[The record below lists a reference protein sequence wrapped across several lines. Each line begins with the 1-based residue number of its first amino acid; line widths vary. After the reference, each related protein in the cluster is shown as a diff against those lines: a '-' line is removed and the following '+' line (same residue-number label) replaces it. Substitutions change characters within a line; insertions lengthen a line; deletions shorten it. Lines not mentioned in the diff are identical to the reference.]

1 MSKFHSYSWGNVLL
15 IRLQCPHASMVAGY
29 GDWKTKH
36 GRQVKR
42 GEKGITILA
51 PCPYYKRE
59 AVGPADPEEPGE
71 EQQDLVQKLGFRT
84 VTVFDIS
91 QTEGKP
97 VPRLGVPQL
106 AGDVAGYE
114 ALLAKLKA
122 VSPVPVEMGALPPG
136 THGVYRH
143 LEQTIT
149 LSPGM
154 GQLQTVKTLIHE
166 IAHAKLHALPVADG
180 VIAGRHEKDRTTREV
195 EAESVAYVVCQYLG
209 LDTSD
214 YSFGY
219 IAGWSRGRDTAQ
231 LRASLDCI
239 RGASAGLI
247 DALDPPERTRGAP
260 EQTRQR
266 SRGRPRP
273 RGRPSP
279 AR

>member
-1 MSKFHSYSWGNVLL
+1 MSKFHAYSWGNVLL

-29 GDWKTKH
+29 GDRKTKH

-51 PCPYYKRE
+51 PCPYYKKE
-59 AVGPADPEEPGE
+59 AGEQTEPEEPGDE
-71 EQQDLVQKLGFRT
+71 ELRLIQKMGFRT

-97 VPRLGVPQL
+97 VPRLNVPQL
-106 AGDVAGYE
+106 AGDVEGYE

-122 VSPVPVEMGALPPG
+122 VSPVPVAEGELPPG

-143 LEQTIT
+143 LERTIT

-209 LDTSD
+209 LNTSD

-231 LRASLDCI
+231 LRSSLDCI

-247 DALDPPERTRGAP
+247 DALDPPERARDVP
-260 EQTRQR
+260 EQMRRRSKGR
-266 SRGRPRP
+266 SRSKRRTA
-273 RGRPSP
+273 P